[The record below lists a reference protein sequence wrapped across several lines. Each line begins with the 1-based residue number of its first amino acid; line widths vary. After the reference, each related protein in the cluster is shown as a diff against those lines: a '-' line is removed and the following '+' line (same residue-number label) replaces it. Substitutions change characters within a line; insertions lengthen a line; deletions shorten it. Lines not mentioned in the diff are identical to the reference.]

1 VIARRRNGSRG
12 REARLVKR
20 FWIWAPLGVFVVF
33 VLTVAWS
40 LYRPDDRLH
49 PSQMIGKPFPAT
61 ALPAGAS
68 DRPAFAGAVGTARL
82 VNVFASWCVPCIA
95 EARVLG
101 DMAASGV
108 RIDGVAI
115 RDKRADVDRFLA
127 KNGNPYRTIGL
138 DADST
143 VQIAIGSSGVPETFV
158 VDGKGIIRF
167 QHIGEITPADVSV
180 VLAKLREAQ

>member
-1 VIARRRNGSRG
+1 M
-12 REARLVKR
+12 KR
-20 FWIWAPLGVFVVF
+20 FWLWAPLGVFVVF
-33 VLTVAWS
+33 VLVVAYS

-61 ALPAGAS
+61 TLPAAAS
-68 DRPAFAGAVGTARL
+68 DRPSFASSAGEARL

-101 DMAASGV
+101 DIAASGV

-115 RDKRADVDRFLA
+115 RDKRADVDAFLA

-158 VDGKGIIRF
+158 VDGKGVIRF
-167 QHIGEITPADVSV
+167 QHIGEITPADVDI
-180 VLAKLREAQ
+180 VLAKLREVQ

>member
-1 VIARRRNGSRG
+1 
-12 REARLVKR
+12 VKL
-20 FWIWAPLGVFVVF
+20 FWLWAPLGVFVVF
-33 VLTVAWS
+33 VLTVAYS
-40 LYRPDDRLH
+40 LYRPDDRQH

-61 ALPAGAS
+61 ALPAAAS
-68 DRPAFAGAVGTARL
+68 DRSTFAAKTGEARL

-101 DMAASGV
+101 DIAASGV

-115 RDKRADVDRFLA
+115 RDKRDDVDAFLA

-138 DADST
+138 DADSS

-167 QHIGEITPADVSV
+167 QHIGEITPADVDI

>member
-1 VIARRRNGSRG
+1 
-12 REARLVKR
+12 
-20 FWIWAPLGVFVVF
+20 
-33 VLTVAWS
+33 
-40 LYRPDDRLH
+40 
-49 PSQMIGKPFPAT
+49 
-61 ALPAGAS
+61 
-68 DRPAFAGAVGTARL
+68 
-82 VNVFASWCVPCIA
+82 VPCIA

>member
-1 VIARRRNGSRG
+1 VT
-12 REARLVKR
+12 RL
-20 FWIWAPLGVFVVF
+20 WLWAPLAIFVAFVV
-33 VLTVAWS
+33 VVAVQ
-40 LYRPDDRLH
+40 LYAPADRTQ
-49 PSQMIGKPFPAT
+49 PSQRIGQMFPPT
-61 ALPAGAS
+61 ELPAAAS
-68 DRPAFAGAVGTARL
+68 SRPTFAAKTGEARL

-101 DMAASGV
+101 EMAAAGV
-108 RIDGVAI
+108 RIDGIAI

-158 VDGKGIIRF
+158 VDGRGVIRF
-167 QHIGEITPADVSV
+167 QHIGEITPGDVPKI
-180 VLAKLREAQ
+180 LAKLGEAK

>member
-1 VIARRRNGSRG
+1 M
-12 REARLVKR
+12 KR
-20 FWIWAPLGVFVVF
+20 FWLWAPLGVFVVF
-33 VLTVAWS
+33 ALVVAYS
-40 LYRPDDRLH
+40 LYRPSDKLH
-49 PSQMIGKPFPAT
+49 PSQMIGKAFPAT
-61 ALPAGAS
+61 ALPAAAS
-68 DRPAFAGAVGTARL
+68 DRPPFASATGEPRL

-101 DMAASGV
+101 DIAATGV

-115 RDKRADVDRFLA
+115 RDKRADVDAFLA
-127 KNGNPYRTIGL
+127 RHGNPYRTIGL

-167 QHIGEITPADVSV
+167 QHIGEITPADVDL